1 MVNEFS
7 DILATLPEPGKRNVL
22 ITSAL
27 PYVNNVP
34 HLGNIIGSVLSADVF
49 ARYCRGRGIPT
60 LYIGGTDEYGTT
72 TEAKALIEKCTP
84 RELCDKY
91 HAIHAEIYQWFNI
104 SFDIFG
110 RTTTQLQ
117 TDITQDIFRKLY
129 NNGYLRER
137 MTTQLYCQEHQSFL
151 ADRFVEG
158 ECPTCSYTDARGDQC
173 DLCGQLLE
181 PLQLKNPRCKIDGFT
196 PITKDTKH
204 IFLEL
209 DKLQREVEDYFQ
221 KASTNG
227 AWPNN
232 GKSITLAWLNEGL
245 QPRSITRDMKW
256 GTEVPLPGYEDKV
269 IYSWF
274 DACIGY
280 VSITAKYTDQWEKWW
295 RNPEDVQLY
304 QFIGKDNVVFHSVIF
319 PASQVGTRDTWT
331 KVHHLATTDYLT
343 YEGGKF
349 SKSRGIGVFGDSAQ
363 QTGVSADVWRYY
375 LLSRRPET
383 GDTEFSWDSFIS
395 ANNSIL
401 LNNLGNFASR
411 VLKFVN
417 SRFYNA
423 IVPDWTKYHEPSFET
438 WKEEINRLLTKYVEE
453 LDAVKLR
460 AGLATAL
467 HISQQGNLF
476 LQTNKLDGKLHESEP
491 TKCAAVIGLAVNMI
505 HLLASV
511 IAPYMP
517 ETSKSICTQL
527 RVEPLAIPDRWSAD
541 SIKPSHEI
549 GKAEHLFHRIQPEKA
564 QIWREMFGSAEV
576 QKVKE
581 EEAAAKAKKSTT
593 LKGAFNSIYAI

>member
-1 MVNEFS
+1 
-7 DILATLPEPGKRNVL
+7 
-22 ITSAL
+22 
-27 PYVNNVP
+27 
-34 HLGNIIGSVLSADVF
+34 
-49 ARYCRGRGIPT
+49 
-60 LYIGGTDEYGTT
+60 
-72 TEAKALIEKCTP
+72 
-84 RELCDKY
+84 
-91 HAIHAEIYQWFNI
+91 
-104 SFDIFG
+104 
-110 RTTTQLQ
+110 
-117 TDITQDIFRKLY
+117 
-129 NNGYLRER
+129 

-158 ECPTCSYTDARGDQC
+158 ECPTCKYTDARGDQC

-209 DKLQREVEDYFQ
+209 DKLQPEVEDYFQ

-245 QPRSITRDMKW
+245 EPRSITRDMKW

-319 PASQVGTRDTWT
+319 PASQIGTRGTWT

-349 SKSRGIGVFGDSAQ
+349 SKSCGI
-363 QTGVSADVWRYY
+363 
-375 LLSRRPET
+375 ET
-383 GDTEFSWDSFIS
+383 GDTEFSWDLFIS

-417 SRFYNA
+417 SRFYNN

-453 LDAVKLR
+453 LNAVKLR

-476 LQTNKLDGKLHESEP
+476 LQTNKLDGKLHENEP
-491 TKCAAVIGLAVNMI
+491 TKCAAVIGLTVNLI

-527 RVEPLAIPDRWSAD
+527 RVEPLATPDRWSAD

-549 GKAEHLFHRIQPEKA
+549 GKPEHLFRRIQPEKA
-564 QIWREMFGSAEV
+564 QIWREMFGSEEV

-581 EEAAAKAKKSTT
+581 EEAAIKAKKSTALKAEKT
-593 LKGAFNSIYAI
+593 LKSQSVITN